1 MFAHV
6 LDCQARL
13 DRSEQVITRL
23 DTDVLAV
30 LQKQTG
36 FVDFLALSDTMD
48 TERLVFVSFW
58 TSREAAEEF
67 HRQHFE
73 TMTHMLKPVLELP
86 PTLQGFAVER
96 STAYRIAVD
105 RAA

>member
-6 LDCQARL
+6 LDCQARVG
-13 DRSEQVITRL
+13 RSEQVITKL
-23 DTDVLAV
+23 DNDVLAT
-30 LQKQTG
+30 LQKQPG
-36 FVDFLALSDTMD
+36 FVDLLVLSDTMD

-58 TSREAAEEF
+58 TSREAAGEF
-67 HRQHFE
+67 HQQHYE

-96 STAYRIAVD
+96 STAYRIAVG